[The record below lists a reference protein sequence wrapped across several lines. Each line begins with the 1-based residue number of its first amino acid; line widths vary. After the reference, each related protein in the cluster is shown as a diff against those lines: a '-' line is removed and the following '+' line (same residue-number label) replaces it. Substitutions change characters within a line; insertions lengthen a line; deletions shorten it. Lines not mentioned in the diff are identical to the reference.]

1 MNFKDNLKKIR
12 KDNNLS
18 QEELADKLGVSRQ
31 AVSKWESGA
40 AYPEMDKV
48 LQICKMFNL
57 NIDDLLNK
65 DIKEVADIKES
76 KNIFNKYIDDFTSYI
91 TKTIDVFFS
100 MKLKEKMKCIFEQ
113 IVLIGIF
120 LIFFSIIGSVGENL
134 IDHLFS
140 VVPDDLYDI
149 LFGLIEG
156 LYIFIA
162 IAISIVLLVQIFKVR
177 YLNYYDVVISSPKEE
192 KEVTIEK
199 EEKKIEKEKI
209 IIRDP
214 EHAGYRFIDGIAKI
228 FILFIKF
235 ITIFIIFAFL
245 LSLFAFSIVLILSF
259 LICKSGLTFVGIL
272 LGIVSS
278 IIINIIILTTLFN
291 FIVNKKQKAKLY
303 GLTFLISVILM
314 GVGVGIFCIGFK
326 EFEFIPFDYSNTQ
339 KDEYHF
345 DMENNLYFDRIWTF
359 DFHEE
364 NIKDIKIEVTKTK
377 YENIALTK
385 NGNFIDVSIDDL
397 KPNLIMK
404 EVIDDFNN
412 KKIYYGNTK
421 IDVYASHANIE
432 IIKQNSKNKRY

>member
-113 IVLIGIF
+113 IILIGIF

-134 IDHLFS
+134 IEHLFS
-140 VVPDDLYDI
+140 VVPDGLYDI

-278 IIINIIILTTLFN
+278 IIINIIILTILFN

-345 DMENNLYFDRIWTF
+345 DMENNLCFDRIWIF

-385 NGNFIDVSIDDL
+385 NGNFIDVSINDV

-412 KKIYYGNTK
+412 KKIYYILMTK
-421 IDVYASHANIE
+421 
-432 IIKQNSKNKRY
+432 KN